1 MRWLN
6 VLFVLALNAI
16 PFYGA
21 LYLGWS
27 ISTIL
32 ALYWVE
38 NVMIIVATSARIV
51 LHRRWTR
58 KCGHWSGAQPQ
69 VIDGEIYIPGNQNS
83 FLRDYL
89 SIVGI
94 FTFAHGIFVAAIVFG
109 MDQKHPDEAIW
120 QFSFEQFRNGL
131 IGMATVLLVDFLAD
145 LTRLH
150 RGSFAWMKNYVE
162 RRTARVFI
170 LHLALI
176 FGMVAIASTDSPF
189 GLLGVL
195 IGLKALIDVSSA
207 WFGSPENA
215 NELPAEPPAWTMKM
229 VSALSKKKDDPAAFL
244 KKWHDDVAKQR
255 ETTMLNE
262 KVMPAATR

>member
-32 ALYWVE
+32 ALYWTE
-38 NVMIIVATSARIV
+38 NVMIIAMTSLRIV

-69 VIDGEIYIPGNQNS
+69 IIDGEMYVPGNANS

-89 SIVGI
+89 SIAVV
-94 FTFAHGIFVAAIVFG
+94 FTFAHGIFVVAIVAG
-109 MDQKHPDEAIW
+109 MTMKHPDEAVW
-120 QFSFEQFRNGL
+120 QFSLQQFRNGV
-131 IGMATVLLVDFLAD
+131 IAMASIMVVDLLAD
-145 LTRLH
+145 MTRLH
-150 RGSFAWMKNYVE
+150 RASFAWLKNYVD
-162 RRTARVFI
+162 RRTARVI
-170 LHLALI
+170 IMHLALI
-176 FGMVAIASTDSPF
+176 FGMVAIATTESPF

-195 IGLKALIDVSSA
+195 IGLKALIDVSGA
-207 WFGSPENA
+207 WFGEPENA
-215 NELPAEPPAWTMKM
+215 NDLPVEPPRWTLKM
-229 VSALSKKKDDPAAFL
+229 VGALGGKDEPAGFL
-244 KKWHDDVAKQR
+244 KKWHADYARQQ
-255 ETTMLNE
+255 ETTARNE
-262 KVMPAATR
+262 KIMPVPTQ